1 MNRREFIALIGC
13 VEVWPFAAQ
22 ISCVKAA
29 GAEEL
34 AIPAGEP
41 KMVMEGQAAT
51 PQGGRVVLYSR
62 SRYGNYPLATYSFSR
77 GLRGDDRTVGNDV
90 ELVFGNVQRE
100 NAFRGRRVDSV
111 PGAHG
116 PGNGSVGM
124 DGGGPGA
131 KDRFRVALFGGSN
144 HRILDLGDVAFDDLT
159 NVPVAAKSAEAR
171 SAEAR
176 ANHVYVLRLFD
187 RNDPRYKNPVYV
199 KLKVLLHRD
208 NDAILIE
215 WKPLA
220 G

>member
-1 MNRREFIALIGC
+1 MKRRKFIALVGGAAA
-13 VEVWPFAAQ
+13 WPLAALT
-22 ISCVKAA
+22 ICVKAA
-29 GAEEL
+29 KAEEL
-34 AIPAGEP
+34 AIPTGEP
-41 KMVMEGQAAT
+41 KMMMEGQTAT

-100 NAFRGRRVDSV
+100 NAFRGTRVDSL
-111 PGAHG
+111 PGHG
-116 PGNGSVGM
+116 PGSAGM
-124 DGGGPGA
+124 DGGSPGA
-131 KDRFRVALFGGSN
+131 KDRFRVALFGSADHG
-144 HRILDLGDVAFDDLT
+144 IYDLGDVAFDDLT
-159 NVPVAAKSAEAR
+159 NVPAVAKSAKAR

-176 ANHVYVLRLFD
+176 VGHVYVLRLFD

-208 NDAILIE
+208 NDAVLIE

-220 G
+220 A